1 MIVEVPNAKNLA
13 TPLGRAAAAANRRGV
28 PLEGCVLLSA
38 EADVLTLTTL
48 SAHSHEL
55 CLRVPEAHVVVEGQL
70 LLPAEVLHSVFAGS
84 AQQPATLS
92 LQESEQQLLV
102 NFDGDTHLN
111 LFSEPPAA
119 FPKTMLL
126 PPVAGVVDGAQ
137 LAAALDCAQKLLEGG
152 EFVALAARGDQ
163 LHVYSRSNRKQL
175 YSRSTID
182 LHESAQDW
190 ACEFT
195 VDVLSH
201 LMHPLT
207 GPVMLRLDP
216 DDPAPLVFQAGHEYL
231 LVRQVAGNVT
241 AITSIDSVLESPTP
255 DYGVVKSARLA
266 SDVSRVCRLFKPDS
280 QVGRGYQ
287 LSRQG
292 EFLQTRCESSV
303 VGKREYQTE
312 LLQVEGTLSPIMVD
326 PDLLGRAL
334 GALDTVDL
342 TLEYLTQ
349 TVADGLG
356 GQVSYVHLRLS
367 NWDQP
372 ELRRIMVPTI
382 L

>member
-1 MIVEVPNAKNLA
+1 MIVEVTNAKNLA
-13 TPLGRAAAAANRRGV
+13 TPLNRAASASSRRGV
-28 PLEGCVLLSA
+28 PLEGCVLLDA
-38 EADVLTLTTL
+38 QADVLTLTTL

-55 CLRVPEAHVVVEGQL
+55 CLRVPDATVVVEGQV
-70 LLPAEVLHSVFAGS
+70 LLPAEILHSVFSGAV
-84 AQQPATLS
+84 QEPATLS
-92 LQESEQQLLV
+92 LQESERQLLV
-102 NFDGDTHLN
+102 NFAGDTHLN
-111 LFSEPPAA
+111 LFNDPPEA
-119 FPKTMLL
+119 FPKTLTL

-137 LAAALDCAQKLLEGG
+137 LAGALDCAQKLLEGG

-163 LHVYSRSNRKQL
+163 LYVYSRSNRKQL
-175 YSRSTID
+175 YSRSIID

-207 GPVMLRLDP
+207 GPVALRLDP
-216 DDPAPLVFQAGHEYL
+216 DDPAPLVFQSGHEYL
-231 LVRQVAGNVT
+231 LIRQVAGNVT
-241 AITSIDSVLESPTP
+241 AITSIDAALDSPTP
-255 DYGVVKSARLA
+255 SYGVIKSAKLA
-266 SDVSRVCRLFKPDS
+266 ADVSRVCKLFKPDS
-280 QVGRGYQ
+280 QTGRGYH

-292 EFLQTRCESSV
+292 GFLQARCESSV

-312 LLQVEGTLSPIMVD
+312 LLQAEGTIEPVLVD
-326 PDLLGRAL
+326 PELLGKAL
-334 GALDTVDL
+334 GALDAVDL

-349 TVADGLG
+349 AVADGLG
-356 GQVSYVHLRLS
+356 GQVTYVHLRLS